1 MNIQEFPWRGD
12 LNRVNSEAESHYR
25 VSPAASVR
33 PRGLAGSSCERG
45 WSPFYPMP
53 RVSGARL
60 WSEGNYRSETWTWF
74 GRGRDRTRCR
84 ECLASDTTGQV
95 PGDSHRLKR
104 DYPTALI
111 VVNYGVLL
119 ILLPFPLTRTALLP
133 LLLEHPSQEVSLRFL
148 NVDLSLSSLFGFCR
162 VICVEEF

>member
-1 MNIQEFPWRGD
+1 MIKIETEQCSPNSVVENKGKENGKGLNRWKVNIQEFPWRGD

-33 PRGLAGSSCERG
+33 PRAFAGSFVPCERG

-60 WSEGNYRSETWTWF
+60 WSEGNYRSETWMWF
-74 GRGRDRTRCR
+74 EAGRGRDRTRCR

-119 ILLPFPLTRTALLP
+119 ILLLLHFP
-133 LLLEHPSQEVSLRFL
+133 
-148 NVDLSLSSLFGFCR
+148 
-162 VICVEEF
+162 